1 MLIDVSS
8 HINKELNCLVAELHN
23 LQYHDFQKMQK
34 QKWSKFH
41 VQNITALISWSEA
54 TDVK

>member
-23 LQYHDFQKMQK
+23 LQCNDFQKMQK

-41 VQNITALISWSEA
+41 MQNITALISWSET
-54 TDVK
+54 TDIK